1 MKLRLSLF
9 LLLSSVGCLCAKSE
23 LRTQTQLVVDGKLLQ
38 NIDAVA
44 ATNDGRI
51 MVSCESGFLTFGGDE
66 LNEDF
71 LESWGI
77 DIKKVN
83 EDYAKLLKKK
93 ELQTAE
99 FELKKQALQD
109 ELLLILKGVE
119 PFLEVTKSLTECSVD
134 LEPGARTVFFPYIE
148 NKNTSETMSSM
159 VKYVFLYKEHASAPL
174 RLKISDNAYDKV
186 NLKRLSLSGKNLSI
200 GDTYH
205 TVRKSEQRGQAY
217 AEVGR
222 TSDGKSV
229 RGLKHTLNTSYYL
242 EPNGELGVNDVS
254 YVMIFERS
262 GLISDSYIVRGEK
275 RILLGVKRMLGLKQT
290 WDTTR
295 GRSVLI
301 ISSNFSCKLVRL

>member
-1 MKLRLSLF
+1 M
-9 LLLSSVGCLCAKSE
+9 
-23 LRTQTQLVVDGKLLQ
+23 Q

-51 MVSCESGFLTFGGDE
+51 MVSCESGFFTFSVED
-66 LNEDF
+66 LNQDF
-71 LESWGI
+71 LKSWAI
-77 DIKKVN
+77 DIEKVN
-83 EDYAKLLKKK
+83 EDYARLLKQREYEAE
-93 ELQTAE
+93 ELK
-99 FELKKQALQD
+99 LKKQALHD
-109 ELLLILKGVE
+109 ELLLILKDVE

-148 NKNTSETMSSM
+148 NKNTSESMSSM

-186 NLKRLSLSGKNLSI
+186 NFKRFSFAGKNLSI
-200 GDTYH
+200 GNTYH
-205 TVRKSEQRGQAY
+205 KVGRSEQRGQAY
-217 AEVGR
+217 AEIGR

-229 RGLKHTLNTSYYL
+229 RGLKHTLTTSYYL
-242 EPNGELGVNDVS
+242 ESNGELGVNDVS
-254 YVMIFERS
+254 YILIFERS

-275 RILLGVKRMLGLKQT
+275 RILLGEKRMLGLGQT